1 MVGRVSV
8 GDWLYFKELISEL
21 RPKVSKLNLELGPLK
36 WRKPRSVEL
45 DFRITVGW
53 GAIGLWKVDVS

>member
-1 MVGRVSV
+1 M

-45 DFRITVGW
+45 DFSITVGW
-53 GAIGLWKVDVS
+53 GGLWKVDVS